1 MANLH
6 STWLPL
12 VVIWE
17 KCQMKNINPENNHG
31 QPPLHS
37 ADISGHSKKLQ
48 TSKEKKN
55 PEYPSDDQV

>member
-6 STWLPL
+6 STWLPF

-37 ADISGHSKKLQ
+37 AAISGTFGKMSYRKYTPRK
-48 TSKEKKN
+48 
-55 PEYPSDDQV
+55 